1 MWAFG
6 TAHQIIHSLKQA
18 ILAPPPLRPT
28 YSDWLPP
35 HAASYDHIRHHSDF
49 SAASVKIKDRSNKVK
64 WRCRGND
71 TYCMSTRML
80 WTLMLG
86 MVHNVLKKQN
96 TKAQITELE
105 FMCRFAKKLNFL
117 YKLRRRHL
125 LDVRSVTADLHT
137 DSVVHLQKIDTIHHT
152 NNRSISRAAQEDNS
166 GHYQQW
172 NYRMKQP
179 QQLFEL
185 CLLLQL
191 RWSADRRLLKQE
203 GKTK

>member
-1 MWAFG
+1 
-6 TAHQIIHSLKQA
+6 
-18 ILAPPPLRPT
+18 
-28 YSDWLPP
+28 
-35 HAASYDHIRHHSDF
+35 
-49 SAASVKIKDRSNKVK
+49 
-64 WRCRGND
+64 
-71 TYCMSTRML
+71 ML
-80 WTLMLG
+80 D

-125 LDVRSVTADLHT
+125 LDVRSVTADLHA
-137 DSVVHLQKIDTIHHT
+137 DSVVHLQKIDTIRHT
-152 NNRSISRAAQEDNS
+152 DNRSISRPAQEDNS

-191 RWSADRRLLKQE
+191 RWSADRKLFKQE
-203 GKTK
+203 GKTKQKHWFPVNAG